1 MREFRQPFWQSDTS
15 RTMLKPYS
23 YISIGLVGLI
33 THQVYS
39 DSFEFNPLVLIP
51 ISMFLLPYLAIFTQ
65 YFYLTFTDDQFLLR
79 NSIYTRW
86 QRTYNYNDIIKV
98 KLFGGRGYNCGP
110 YIQVFTKNNPNHAW
124 NYVIEL
130 VAEKDFP
137 DLLDT
142 FKEKNIPVE
151 TDQGF
156 DYLVDRNF
164 TRF

>member
-15 RTMLKPYS
+15 RTTLKLCI

-51 ISMFLLPYLAIFTQ
+51 IFMWLSIYPVIFTQ

-98 KLFGGRGYNCGP
+98 KLFGGRGLYCGP
-110 YIQVFTKNNPNHAW
+110 YIQVFTKTNPKHAW
-124 NYVIEL
+124 SYVIEL
-130 VAEKDFP
+130 VAAKDFP

>member
-15 RTMLKPYS
+15 RTMLKPYI
-23 YISIGLVGLI
+23 YISIGMAGFIAHLVCN
-33 THQVYS
+33 

-51 ISMFLLPYLAIFTQ
+51 ISMFLLPYPAIFTQ

-86 QRTYNYNDIIKV
+86 QRIYNYNDIIKV

-124 NYVIEL
+124 NYIIEL